1 MNYRTHISVPSSNR
15 VEVSVTGHP
24 ELSRLIEL
32 PRDAPREWLAHAY
45 LLSIG
50 MDPEAQRLDELE
62 PPISW
67 SYDEWDPHYG
77 PRATYAPV
85 SQERMRLRGVAEEIE
100 LTQRGDFQP
109 KVGDQKVAVFPAEQS
124 IAPDRSA
131 AAWQTSPPP
140 FRPDA
145 VNHELARTY
154 GVVLPHFN
162 ASALAP
168 GPYPYGRKPL
178 IDSLLAELS
187 SVRRIALRAHLDD
200 IGLFDEAD
208 SLDDD
213 AIRQAAEPLLRL
225 LAGIGPDGAVQDPDT
240 GWLPAEFAS
249 ELASGLGWDLDGTAD
264 AAPGALLID
273 VARKA
278 KLIRRLRG
286 RIVATAAARKLVAD
300 PAHELMNALSL
311 VLDTDGYGYH
321 VYDFSPRAASA
332 AALLAL
338 ADGSARELDDLAGI
352 VELAVSARQHNR
364 DDEYEDEYRGM
375 RSYGH
380 GGSTSAAVVVAA
392 VDSVQQTFRT
402 LSGPGAFAEISVP
415 MRVVA
420 RAMLL

>member
-62 PPISW
+62 PPVSW

-85 SQERMRLRGVAEEIE
+85 SQERMRLRGVSEEIE
-100 LTQRGDFQP
+100 LTQRSGFQP

-124 IAPDRSA
+124 TAPDRST

-145 VNHELARTY
+145 VNRELARTY

-162 ASALAP
+162 ASVLAP

-187 SVRRIALRAHLDD
+187 SVRHIALRAHLDD

-208 SLDDD
+208 DSAEAD
-213 AIRQAAEPLLRL
+213 IGQAAEPLLRL
-225 LAGIGPDGAVQDPDT
+225 FTGIGPDGAVQDPDT
-240 GWLPAEFAS
+240 GWLPTEFAS

-264 AAPGALLID
+264 A
-273 VARKA
+273 
-278 KLIRRLRG
+278 
-286 RIVATAAARKLVAD
+286 
-300 PAHELMNALSL
+300 
-311 VLDTDGYGYH
+311 
-321 VYDFSPRAASA
+321 
-332 AALLAL
+332 
-338 ADGSARELDDLAGI
+338 
-352 VELAVSARQHNR
+352 
-364 DDEYEDEYRGM
+364 
-375 RSYGH
+375 
-380 GGSTSAAVVVAA
+380 
-392 VDSVQQTFRT
+392 
-402 LSGPGAFAEISVP
+402 
-415 MRVVA
+415 
-420 RAMLL
+420 